1 MKQFNV
7 SSAKQREIEERM
19 RSLGIK
25 EYDIEE
31 KFIRSSGPGGQNV
44 NKTSTC
50 VVLTHIPTGLSVKC
64 QQTRSQVLNRFL
76 ARRRLLDLIEKRQ
89 KGFVAAE
96 RKRIE
101 KIRRQKRR
109 RSKRAKE
116 KMLQSKHKQSEKK
129 TLRTKVETPRE

>member
-1 MKQFNV
+1 MAQ
-7 SSAKQREIEERM
+7 
-19 RSLGIK
+19 LGVK
-25 EYDIEE
+25 ESDIEE

-44 NKTSTC
+44 NKVSSC
-50 VVLTHIPTGLSVKC
+50 VMLTHMLTGISVKC
-64 QQTRSQVLNRFL
+64 QKTRYQALNRFF

-89 KGFVAAE
+89 KGYIEAE

-116 KMLQSKHKQSEKK
+116 KMLEAKRRKSQKK
-129 TLRTKVETPRE
+129 ALRSKVEIPIE